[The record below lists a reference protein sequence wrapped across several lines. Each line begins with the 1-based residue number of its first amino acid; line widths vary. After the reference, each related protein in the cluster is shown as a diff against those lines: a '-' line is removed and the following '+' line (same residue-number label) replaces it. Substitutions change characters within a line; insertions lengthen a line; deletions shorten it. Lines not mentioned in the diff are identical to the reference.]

1 MIHFKAFIHK
11 HFFGWDFFNIQKANY
26 FRSMEKKYKETKL
39 QTCDISVVS
48 KCTFHTIEKKNT
60 FWDRYCKNRIFL
72 HYSLVYQFL
81 QFLKAIKIQEIFATT
96 KEKKIP
102 LKIPDI
108 KCFVLKP
115 GYKKSIK
122 HLTHYW
128 PSTFHH
134 ICCYPNITG
143 FVKIYIFFFTVTH

>member
-1 MIHFKAFIHK
+1 MDEIFSTYKRPIILEVWKKSTKRQNYKLVIFQL
-11 HFFGWDFFNIQKANY
+11 FQNVLSIQLK
-26 FRSMEKKYKETKL
+26 
-39 QTCDISVVS
+39 
-48 KCTFHTIEKKNT
+48 KKNT